1 MLHREPRI
9 APEYIYPVDEWRV
22 IEKRFAPRYLEQ
34 SETIFTLANGYM
46 GIRGAFEEGRPA
58 FQNGVFINGF
68 HETTPIVYGETA
80 YGFAETAQTMLNVAD
95 AKRLR
100 LFVDDEPFIPNRAEF
115 VRFERVLDMREGRL
129 ERSLLWETPAGK
141 LVEIRSTRLV
151 SLEHRHLAAVDYEV
165 VVHNAEAPVVLI
177 SEMVLP
183 SDALGD
189 EAERAGSQEPNHGK
203 IDPRRSRNFSERILL
218 PVLQRCEDQ
227 RIILGHRTRNSAMT
241 IACGM
246 DHVVRTECAY
256 SAETHCQEDR
266 AGVVYT
272 VAARPGQGVR
282 ITKYISYHTSHSAPV
297 SELADRTVRTLERS
311 CSEGWRKLCES
322 QRRYVDDF
330 WRRSDVKI
338 KGDLRVQQSMRWNLF
353 QLLQASARVEGA
365 GIGARGLTGQTY
377 EGHYFWDTEIYLL
390 PFLIYTAPRIAGNLL
405 RFRHSMLPA
414 ARRRARQVG
423 ERGALFPWRTI
434 NGEEASA
441 YYAAGTAQYHIDAD
455 IVYAIRKYVEMSGDR
470 DFLERQG
477 AEILVE
483 TARLWMSLGFHSKRK
498 NGRFCINGVT
508 GPDEYNAVVDNNL
521 YTNLMAKENLCYAA
535 EVMTELHRE
544 APERYAAVVDRTGF
558 RPEESEDWRRAA
570 EAMFIPF
577 DEELG
582 IHLQDDTF
590 LDKQLWDLES
600 EPPEN
605 FPLLLHYH
613 PLVIYRHRVI
623 KQADVVLAL
632 FLLGHAF
639 SAEEKRRNFDY
650 YDPLTTGDSSLS
662 VCIQSIIASENSYYE
677 EAFEYFRYAVL
688 MDLADIGGNVRD
700 GVHVASIGG
709 TWMAAIYGLA
719 GMRDYKGALSFDP
732 RLPVQW
738 EGMSFPLTVRGSE
751 LEVDLVQG
759 QATYRLRKGGDL
771 TIRHQEREVTLRK
784 GESAT
789 LAIHRPMECPAATI
803 DKVMPPD
810 RFDAVLFDMDGV
822 LTATAELHAK
832 VWKEMF
838 DAYLKDRERR
848 LGEPF
853 RPFEIGADYL
863 LLVDGKP
870 REKGAHDFLVSR
882 GIQLPKGA
890 PEDSPDMETEWGL
903 SNRKNDMVHEAIRSK
918 GVNAFPGSVR
928 LLRHLRRRG
937 ILTAVV
943 TSSTNAEMTLE
954 AAGIAD
960 CFDAKVD
967 GNVAAELNLAG
978 KPEPDAYLEAAR
990 RLGSTPARSV
1000 VVEDALSGVQ
1010 AGKRGGFGLVL
1021 GVARN
1026 VLPDELQRNGADVVV
1041 TDLGDLLPPSDAS
1054 SSF

>member
-1 MLHREPRI
+1 MLHREPKV
-9 APEYIYPVDEWRV
+9 APEYIYPVDEWRI
-22 IEKRFAPRYLEQ
+22 IEKRFARRYLEQ

-58 FQNGVFINGF
+58 FQNGTFINGF

-95 AKRLR
+95 AKLLR
-100 LFVDDEPFIPNRAEF
+100 LFVDDEPFIPEHANLI
-115 VRFERVLDMREGRL
+115 RFERVLNMRDGRL
-129 ERSLLWETPAGK
+129 ERTALWETPAGK
-141 LVEIRSTRLV
+141 RVEIRSIRLV
-151 SLEHRHLAAVDYEV
+151 SFEHRHLAAVDYEV
-165 VVHNAEAPVVLI
+165 VVHNSGAPVVLI
-177 SEMVLP
+177 SEMILP
-183 SDALGD
+183 PDALGN
-189 EAERAGSQEPNHGK
+189 EANRAASQEPDPGK
-203 IDPRRSRNFSERILL
+203 IDPRRSRNFNERILL

-246 DHVVRTECAY
+246 DHVVRTECGY
-256 SAETHCQEDR
+256 SSESHCQEDR
-266 AGVVYT
+266 ANIVYT
-272 VAARPGQGVR
+272 VAARPGQSFR
-282 ITKYISYHTSHSAPV
+282 ITKYITYHTSHNAPV
-297 SELADRTVRTLERS
+297 SELIDRSARTLVRS
-311 CSEGWRKLCES
+311 CREGWQRLCES
-322 QRRYVDDF
+322 QRRHVDDF
-330 WRRSDVKI
+330 WQRSDVRI
-338 KGDLRVQQSMRWNLF
+338 TGDLRVQQSLRWNLF

-423 ERGALFPWRTI
+423 EKGALFPWRTI

-455 IVYAIRKYVEMSGDR
+455 IVHAIRKYVEMSGDP
-470 DFLERQG
+470 DFLASHG

-483 TARLWMSLGFHSKRK
+483 TARLWLSLGFYSEQK
-498 NGRFCINGVT
+498 NGQFCINGVT

-521 YTNLMAKENLCYAA
+521 FTNMMARENMRYAA
-535 EVMTELHRE
+535 DVMTSLHQQ
-544 APERYAAVVDRTGF
+544 APERYAALVDRTGF
-558 RPEESEDWRRAA
+558 RPEETDDWRCAA
-570 EAMFIPF
+570 DAMYIPF
-577 DEELG
+577 DEKLG
-582 IHLQDDTF
+582 IHLQDDNF
-590 LDKQLWDLES
+590 LDRQLWDLES
-600 EPPEN
+600 EPTEN

-632 FLLGHAF
+632 FLLGNVF

-662 VCIQSIIASENSYYE
+662 VCIQSIIAAENGYGE

-709 TWMAAIYGLA
+709 TWMALTYGLA
-719 GMRDYKGALSFDP
+719 GMRDHGGMHSFNP
-732 RLPVQW
+732 RLPNQW
-738 EGMSFPLTVRGSE
+738 EGMSFPLMVRGSE
-751 LEVDLVQG
+751 LEVELVHD

-771 TIRHQEREVTLRK
+771 TIRHQGQEVTLRE

-789 LAIHRPMECPAATI
+789 LAIRRPEKRPAFTI
-803 DKVMPPD
+803 ETVIPRDK
-810 RFDAVLFDMDGV
+810 FDAVLFDMDGV
-822 LTATAELHAK
+822 LTATAEVHALA
-832 VWKEMF
+832 WKEMF
-838 DAYLKDRERR
+838 DEFLKKREQQ

-853 RPFEIGADYL
+853 RPFEIGTDYL

-870 REKGAHDFLVSR
+870 RENGTHDFLASR
-882 GIQLPKGA
+882 GIQLPKGS
-890 PEDSPDMETEWGL
+890 PEDGPGMETEWGL
-903 SNRKNDMVHEAIRSK
+903 SNRKNDLVQEIIRSK
-918 GVNAFPGSVR
+918 GVHAYPGSIR
-928 LLRHLRRRG
+928 LLHRLRRDGVR
-937 ILTAVV
+937 TAVV
-943 TSSTNAEMTLE
+943 TSSANADLTLE

-960 CFDAKVD
+960 LFDAKVD
-967 GNVAAELNLAG
+967 GNVAAELGLAG
-978 KPEPDAYLEAAR
+978 KPDPDPYLEAAR
-990 RLGSTPARSV
+990 RLGAAPARAV
-1000 VVEDALSGVQ
+1000 VIEDALSGVQ

-1021 GVARN
+1021 GVARS
-1026 VLPDELQRNGADVVV
+1026 VSPDEMRRNGADVVV
-1041 TDLGDLLPPSDAS
+1041 ADLGDLLPD
-1054 SSF
+1054 